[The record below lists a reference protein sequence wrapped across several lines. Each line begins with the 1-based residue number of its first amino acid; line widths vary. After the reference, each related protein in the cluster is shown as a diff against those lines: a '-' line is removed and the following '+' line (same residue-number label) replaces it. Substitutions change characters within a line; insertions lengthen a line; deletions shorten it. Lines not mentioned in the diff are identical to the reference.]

1 MTKIRKILVGT
12 HNRGKY
18 REICT
23 LLPKKLLKISPIKLR
38 IKSPKETGKTFF
50 QNSRLK
56 ANYFFKKSSISS
68 ISDDSGLEISCLG
81 KKPGIYSARWAKK
94 YGSFFKAMKV
104 ILKLVEDKN
113 KNKKE
118 KILRRDSYAV
128 YFLKF
133 QKKNQF
139 IL

>member
-68 ISDDSGLEISCLG
+68 ISDDSGLEIS
-81 KKPGIYSARWAKK
+81 
-94 YGSFFKAMKV
+94 
-104 ILKLVEDKN
+104 
-113 KNKKE
+113 
-118 KILRRDSYAV
+118 
-128 YFLKF
+128 
-133 QKKNQF
+133 
-139 IL
+139 